1 MAQIM
6 AEEVPI
12 KARSQKRIGMYGGA
26 FDPPH
31 NAHVALAQAAVEQL
45 GLDSL
50 HVIPT
55 GHAWHKTQQL
65 TLGFHRL
72 EMAEKAFGHI
82 PHVFVDQREVKRTGP
97 TYSLDTLRELQ
108 AENPGAQLYLV
119 MGADQAVA
127 LPTWSHFGE
136 IAKLA
141 IICVAERANTT
152 GNISYIST
160 LNSLN
165 CRAIHIEL
173 PIMLESATDVRDLVL
188 HQKPFNHLLP
198 SSVVAYI
205 EAHRLYQ
212 SNIRPNI

>member
-1 MAQIM
+1 MALSN
-6 AEEVPI
+6 EL
-12 KARSQKRIGMYGGA
+12 QKRIGMYGGA

-31 NAHVALAQAAVEQL
+31 NAHVALAKAAVEQL
-45 GLDSL
+45 GLDTL

-55 GHAWHKTQQL
+55 GHAWHKAQQL
-65 TLGFHRL
+65 TAGQDRL
-72 EMAEKAFGHI
+72 AMARLAFGDSAN
-82 PHVFVDQREVKRTGP
+82 VVVDQREVLRTGP

-108 AENPGAQLYLV
+108 AENPQAQLYLV
-119 MGADQAVA
+119 MGADQAAA
-127 LPTWSHFGE
+127 LPTWSHFEE

-141 IICVAERANTT
+141 IICVAERSNNT

-188 HQKPFNHLLP
+188 HQKPVNQLLP
-198 SSVVAYI
+198 SPVVAYI

>member
-1 MAQIM
+1 M
-6 AEEVPI
+6 
-12 KARSQKRIGMYGGA
+12 KKRIGMYGGA

-31 NAHVALAQAAVEQL
+31 NAHVALAKAAVEQL
-45 GLDSL
+45 GLDVL

-55 GHAWHKTQQL
+55 GHAWHKLQHL
-65 TLGFHRL
+65 TVGQDRL
-72 EMAEKAFGHI
+72 AMAELAFGDI
-82 PHVFVDQREVKRTGP
+82 ANVMVDRREVLRSGP

-108 AENPGAQLYLV
+108 AENPQAQLYLV
-119 MGADQAVA
+119 MGADQAAA
-127 LPTWSHFGE
+127 LPTWSHFDE

-141 IICVAERANTT
+141 IICVAERSNTT

-188 HQKPFNHLLP
+188 HQKLVNHLLP
-198 SSVVAYI
+198 PAVVAYI
-205 EAHRLYQ
+205 EAHGLY
-212 SNIRPNI
+212 R

>member
-1 MAQIM
+1 VAMSSKQQ
-6 AEEVPI
+6 
-12 KARSQKRIGMYGGA
+12 RRIGMYGGA

-31 NAHVALAQAAVEQL
+31 NAHVALAKAAVEQL
-45 GLDSL
+45 GLDAL

-55 GHAWHKTQQL
+55 GHAWHKAQQL
-65 TLGFHRL
+65 TLGFRRL
-72 EMAEKAFGHI
+72 DMAELAFQGI
-82 PHVFVDQREVKRTGP
+82 PKLVVDKREVLRTGP

-108 AENPGAQLYLV
+108 VENPEAQLYLI
-119 MGADQAVA
+119 MGADQAAA
-127 LPTWSHFGE
+127 LPTWSHFDE

-141 IICVAERANTT
+141 IICVAERSNNT

-173 PIMLESATDVRDLVL
+173 PIMPESATDVRDLVL
-188 HQKPFNHLLP
+188 HKKPINHLLP
-198 SSVVAYI
+198 PAVVAYI

-212 SNIRPNI
+212 VNPTKL